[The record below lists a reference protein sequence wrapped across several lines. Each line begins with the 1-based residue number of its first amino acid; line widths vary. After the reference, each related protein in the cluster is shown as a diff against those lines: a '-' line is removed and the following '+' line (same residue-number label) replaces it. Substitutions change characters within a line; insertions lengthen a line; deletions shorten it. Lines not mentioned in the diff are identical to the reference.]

1 MFKEHDVISSWAVL
15 GLVDI
20 KMKFQAASTFWLQLV
35 QGLCSCGQKFS
46 SEAGICCKKQDRNVY
61 QAFIC
66 IFSGNWKFGDSVIW
80 QNYSL
85 NC

>member
-35 QGLCSCGQKFS
+35 QGLYVLVVRSFHLRRGSAVKNKI
-46 SEAGICCKKQDRNVY
+46 GM
-61 QAFIC
+61 C
-66 IFSGNWKFGDSVIW
+66 IKPLSVFFQETGNLVILL
-80 QNYSL
+80 YGRIIV
-85 NC
+85 

>member
-35 QGLCSCGQKFS
+35 QGLCSCGRSFHLRRGSAVKNKI
-46 SEAGICCKKQDRNVY
+46 GM
-61 QAFIC
+61 C
-66 IFSGNWKFGDSVIW
+66 IKPLSVFFQETGNLVILL
-80 QNYSL
+80 YGRIIV
-85 NC
+85 